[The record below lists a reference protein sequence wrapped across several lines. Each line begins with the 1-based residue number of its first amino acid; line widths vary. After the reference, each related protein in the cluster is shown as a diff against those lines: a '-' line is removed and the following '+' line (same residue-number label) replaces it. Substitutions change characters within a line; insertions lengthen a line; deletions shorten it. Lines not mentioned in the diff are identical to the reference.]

1 MEKSGTKERLLES
14 TLKLISGKG
23 YLGATTREIAREA
36 GVTELT
42 LFRHFGSKERLFEE
56 VLNRYT
62 FLPRL
67 RQLLPELE
75 GLASEEALRTVGI
88 RFFETLKER
97 KSLVRIM
104 LSEMNI
110 YPEKIRMVHEKF
122 IDDLIQT
129 LADYFGTLQPRGKLG
144 RSSHKTVARAFLGM
158 VFSYFQAEEIVKERD
173 VTKRE
178 MENIIGEFVDIFVH
192 GTMKRYF

>member
-14 TLKLISGKG
+14 TLKLISEKG

-36 GVTELT
+36 CVTELT

-75 GLASEEALRTVGI
+75 GLASEEALRTVGV

-129 LADYFGTLQPRGKLG
+129 LADYFGTLKKRGKLG

>member
-14 TLKLISGKG
+14 TLKLISEKG

-129 LADYFGTLQPRGKLG
+129 LADYFGTLKKRGKLG